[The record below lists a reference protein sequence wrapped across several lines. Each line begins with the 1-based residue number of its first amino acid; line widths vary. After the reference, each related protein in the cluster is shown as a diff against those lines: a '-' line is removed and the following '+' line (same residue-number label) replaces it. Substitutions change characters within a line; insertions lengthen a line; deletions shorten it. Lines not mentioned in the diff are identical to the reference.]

1 MRNAILS
8 LIATGLL
15 SFPLVLGGCL
25 SEADD
30 LDEVETNDNP
40 LEDPNVDMAD
50 YVIPNCA
57 GTSGGWQIG
66 SEQFR
71 VVPMGMQGGAGR
83 FVIVKSTSG
92 DGFEEW
98 SVDGDWLRIR
108 TDTTW
113 AYEETPGGAWCD
125 VKCGGNE
132 PGTCQQRW
140 NTNPNDP
147 RNGLSP
153 TSPWAYTVYH
163 EPGNPSVGARWI
175 QRKLSLPA
183 GGATE
188 FTTQMEI
195 KGADRN
201 SCNACSVNFATK
213 PGQSVSRRVLAR
225 RYSSWNGFSDVV
237 HLTVLSGPG
246 QGEQYF
252 YARGQ
257 GWVGFGDRVASQ
269 KVSNDVMPTSPCA
282 GFQQGSICAATG
294 QGGSPPPAPP
304 PPAPPPAP
312 GTCECRADV
321 DNYCLYP
328 KSTASCGMTAPGGY
342 CDPNGDGSFDDADW
356 VRGYNEYHSA
366 CP

>member
-1 MRNAILS
+1 M
-8 LIATGLL
+8 
-15 SFPLVLGGCL
+15 
-25 SEADD
+25 
-30 LDEVETNDNP
+30 
-40 LEDPNVDMAD
+40 
-50 YVIPNCA
+50 
-57 GTSGGWQIG
+57 
-66 SEQFR
+66 
-71 VVPMGMQGGAGR
+71 
-83 FVIVKSTSG
+83 IVKCTIG

-98 SVDGDWLRIR
+98 SVDQEWLRIR

-147 RNGLSP
+147 RNGLNP
-153 TSPWAYTVYH
+153 TSPWAYTVYQ
-163 EPGNPSVGARWI
+163 EPGNASVGARWI

-195 KGADRN
+195 KGAQRN
-201 SCNACSVNFATK
+201 SCVACDVNFGTK
-213 PGQSVSRRVLAR
+213 PGQSVSRTVRAR
-225 RYSSWNGFSDVV
+225 RYSNWNGFTDVV

-257 GWVGFGDRVASQ
+257 GWVGFNDRVASQ
-269 KVSNDVMPTSPCA
+269 KVSSNVMPTSSCA

-294 QGGSPPPAPP
+294 QADTPDSPPPPP
-304 PPAPPPAP
+304 PS
-312 GTCECRADV
+312 GTCACRTDV
-321 DNYCLYP
+321 DNFCLYP
-328 KSTASCGMTAPGGY
+328 AKAADCAMTQPGGY
-342 CDPNGDGSFDDADW
+342 CDPNGDGSFNDADW
-356 VRGYNEYHSA
+356 VRGYNEYHAA